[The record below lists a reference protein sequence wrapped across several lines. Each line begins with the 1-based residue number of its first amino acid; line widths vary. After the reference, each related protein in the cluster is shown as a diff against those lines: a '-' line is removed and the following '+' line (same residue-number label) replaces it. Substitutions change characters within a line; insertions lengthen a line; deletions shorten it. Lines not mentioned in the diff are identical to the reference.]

1 MIKVFKAKQ
10 GLSRKNGVF
19 GYNRSGLNLISKS
32 SRNISTKLESVKR
45 NFINEGVK
53 LFWNKLPSEVIN
65 ASSLNNFKS
74 GIENF
79 KRDSLKMEI
88 IGICH
93 IMKY

>member
-1 MIKVFKAKQ
+1 MK
-10 GLSRKNGVF
+10 
-19 GYNRSGLNLISKS
+19 GLNY
-32 SRNISTKLESVKR
+32 
-45 NFINEGVK
+45 F
-53 LFWNKLPSEVIN
+53 SEVRN

-93 IMKY
+93 IMNY